1 MAIASGTKD
10 DPWVLRTP
18 PGSSEYLMHRDEQA
32 DPPALVCQVGSTT
45 LKYHLRAI
53 EDLHTWLVEQGDWVA
68 LGAADENKPAADSTV
83 EAWCL
88 AEIDALQEQG
98 RGDDAF
104 QVVAGNIESA
114 AA

>member
-68 LGAADENKPAADSTV
+68 LGAADENKSAADSTV
-83 EAWCL
+83 EACPTC
-88 AEIDALQEQG
+88 ARATT
-98 RGDDAF
+98 
-104 QVVAGNIESA
+104 AGSA
-114 AA
+114 CICRPCWRHSG